1 MNSVDIHH
9 LAAAYALD
17 AVDDHERLVFEAHY
31 ESCDLCQV
39 DVAEFRS
46 TMAIMGE
53 AQPIEPSEHVGLAVM
68 RSIKETR
75 QLSPVV
81 LTRLVEESSKAQRPT
96 FRTPRRVLA
105 IAAALAM
112 FAGVGAVVARV
123 NRPTTNGFSA
133 GLEQVVG
140 RPDARVVTL
149 ANPGGI
155 TASGR
160 ITLLWSDDAD
170 RAVVI
175 GQGIARPDSDKV
187 YELWL
192 IDGSGAR
199 PAGLLDTAA
208 DGSIRGSLP
217 MSATPSAWAITV
229 EPAGGSATPSGA
241 PLFQAT
247 A

>member
-17 AVDDHERLVFEAHY
+17 AVDDHERVVFEAHY
-31 ESCDLCQV
+31 ELCELCQI

-46 TMAIMGE
+46 TMAIMGD
-53 AQPIEPSEHVGLAVM
+53 AQQIEPSEHVGLAVM
-68 RSIKETR
+68 RTIAETR

-81 LTRLVEESSKAQRPT
+81 PTRLVEDGSKSQRPT
-96 FRTPRRVLA
+96 FRATRRVLA
-105 IAAALAM
+105 IAAALVV
-112 FAGVGAVVARV
+112 FGGVGALVARI
-123 NRPTTNGFSA
+123 NRPTTDGFSA
-133 GLEQVVG
+133 GLEQVVA
-140 RPDARVVTL
+140 RPDARVLTL

-160 ITLLWSDDAD
+160 VTLLWSDDAD

-175 GQGIARPDSDKV
+175 GQGIARPDADKV

-199 PAGLLDTAA
+199 PAGLLDTTA

-247 A
+247 V